1 MATVEKIEYYVRYT
15 DTRGRKISSS
25 NFLTKERAEEFAKSM
40 LAQGAIEALVKT
52 FEYYR

>member
-1 MATVEKIEYYVRYT
+1 MKVIEYYVRYT
-15 DTRGRKISSS
+15 DTRGTKISSS

-40 LAQGAIEALVKT
+40 LAQGASEALVKT